1 MATMEVDLGNIGL
14 VHAIQT
20 PRGVM
25 FSMSEVAST
34 IFHENPSAFAKELRQ
49 GRYNKQ
55 HIEDKNILET
65 LARLNVFPDSSTSIG
80 ATLLS
85 PRTLEELLNDTR
97 KFDLVPILKVALM
110 RMVTQQSAT
119 LMAQGELEN
128 ALSLALDAIKQ
139 AQQIFYPKAPLQM
152 VPLYLLA
159 VQVCLSLGRSTQCEE
174 LLGIA
179 AWLFLQG
186 PQGEENYDTQAEISR
201 LFGQLYVLQNKFKN
215 ALQAFA
221 EEIYYVSKEH
231 GVLDIRTSI
240 GFYNSFKVL
249 KTLERYEDCLAFGDV
264 VVDIWLLVMG
274 GLVLSGATFPSK
286 TFGNLDPEIVPD
298 LRNSQENIR
307 WVHVDDMV
315 TMLQDILGVREHVL
329 GVTKASGEEI
339 FLAIGLIYVY
349 KKDLKLALENLNK
362 AQKSICGD
370 SKTEIQDMLWR
381 ALLSKFD
388 AYAVGHA
395 SPFPV
400 KYFGRH

>member
-1 MATMEVDLGNIGL
+1 MNLSVVLDCARLHTMDF
-14 VHAIQT
+14 
-20 PRGVM
+20 R
-25 FSMSEVAST
+25 
-34 IFHENPSAFAKELRQ
+34 ELRQ

-55 HIEDKNILET
+55 HIEDKSILET

-85 PRTLEELLNDTR
+85 PRTLEELLNDKR

-119 LMAQGELEN
+119 LMSQGDLEN

-139 AQQIFYPKAPLQM
+139 AQQIFHSKAPLQL

-186 PQGEENYDTQAEISR
+186 PQGEENYETQAEISR
-201 LFGQLYVLQNKFKN
+201 LFGQLYVLQNKLKN
-215 ALQAFA
+215 ALEAFA

-249 KTLERYEDCLAFGDV
+249 KTLERYEDCLAFGGV
-264 VVDIWLLVMG
+264 VVEIWLLVMG
-274 GLVLSGATFPSK
+274 GLVLNGANFPSN
-286 TFGNLDPEIVPD
+286 TFGSLDPEIMPD
-298 LRNSQENIR
+298 LKNSQENIR
-307 WVHVDDMV
+307 WVHIDDIV
-315 TMLQDILGVREHVL
+315 SMLQDILEVREQVL
-329 GVTKASGEEI
+329 GISNANSEEI
-339 FLAIGLIYVY
+339 LLAIGLIYLY
-349 KKDLKLALENLNK
+349 KRDFRLALENLSK
-362 AQKSICGD
+362 AKKFISAD
-370 SKTEIQDMLWR
+370 SKLAIQDMLDKSL
-381 ALLSKFD
+381 LLSE
-388 AYAVGHA
+388 GQQ
-395 SPFPV
+395 SNL
-400 KYFGRH
+400 